1 MKVTNIDLYKYFG
14 WPKPNKY
21 AKGILHGIFFD
32 HDLDDTEMC
41 PKRLHPI
48 MLVIP
53 GGGYHFVSQREA
65 NPVALAFLR
74 HGFNAFWLDYSIAP
88 KNKYPTMLVEA
99 MMALTY
105 LYKKAESM
113 HSDPEKITV
122 SGFSAGGHLAGMLA
136 SLSEEEKQ
144 LFYPYGKCGAHLRSV
159 VLGYPVVMDDTEGVS
174 IRNLAG
180 PEDPNP
186 SRFCITNRDL
196 SSFPPCFIWTT
207 KEDTVVDP
215 TTNAQALKDALD
227 RNGVKCQLVLYPRG
241 VHGLSTGDENTY
253 LDHWEDI
260 NIRKEVFGWPELAV
274 EFINSVG
281 GGIKD

>member
-32 HDLDDTEMC
+32 HELDDTEMC

-74 HGFNAFWLDYSIAP
+74 HGFNAFWLDY
-88 KNKYPTMLVEA
+88 
-99 MMALTY
+99 
-105 LYKKAESM
+105 
-113 HSDPEKITV
+113 

-227 RNGVKCQLVLYPRG
+227 HNGVKCQLVLYPRG

-253 LDHWEDI
+253 LDHWKDI

>member
-1 MKVTNIDLYKYFG
+1 M
-14 WPKPNKY
+14 
-21 AKGILHGIFFD
+21 
-32 HDLDDTEMC
+32 
-41 PKRLHPI
+41 
-48 MLVIP
+48 
-53 GGGYHFVSQREA
+53 
-65 NPVALAFLR
+65 
-74 HGFNAFWLDYSIAP
+74 
-88 KNKYPTMLVEA
+88 
-99 MMALTY
+99 
-105 LYKKAESM
+105 
-113 HSDPEKITV
+113 
-122 SGFSAGGHLAGMLA
+122 
-136 SLSEEEKQ
+136 
-144 LFYPYGKCGAHLRSV
+144 
-159 VLGYPVVMDDTEGVS
+159 VMDDTEGVS

-227 RNGVKCQLVLYPRG
+227 HNGVKCQLVLYPRG